1 MLSSFA
7 IGYMYS
13 FVAAGLCYWALM
25 RFAPE
30 HESRMDHEVTGEDI
44 ILANDERKGHSYYK
58 DEKKGFS
65 VKSWLSKR
73 TDSDSSVA

>member
-1 MLSSFA
+1 
-7 IGYMYS
+7 MYS

-30 HESRMDHEVTGEDI
+30 QGSRLDHQITGEE
-44 ILANDERKGHSYYK
+44 ILIATDERNGRTWDKE
-58 DEKKGFS
+58 EKKGFS
-65 VKSWLSKR
+65 VKSWISKH